1 MWIYVVK
8 PGDNVD
14 KIAAEA
20 GIPVEKLIED
30 NQIEY
35 PYRLAVGEA
44 LYISDG
50 SKDQSYLLYSSGY
63 AYPFIDNEVLGQTL
77 PYLTD
82 IYVFSYGFTEEGD
95 LVPPLSDDTRLV
107 NEALAGR
114 VRPILTLTPLGP
126 DGRFNN
132 NLISSLLASPQ
143 AKERLIWQLGEV
155 LLTKGFRGIDVDFE
169 YVKAEDRGAY
179 VEFVGLLKQVLGP
192 FGYEVSVA
200 LAPKTSSEQR
210 GLLYEGID
218 YRLLGQKADR
228 VMLMTYEWGYS
239 QGPPMAVAPLNM
251 VRRVV
256 EYAVTQITPG
266 KIVLGIP
273 NYGYDWPLPYE
284 RGVTTASTLGT
295 REAVQLAVDHGAE
308 IFFDQTAMSP
318 YFHYWQYGIRHE
330 VWFEDVRSI
339 QAKFRLIR
347 EFGLSGAGYWQ
358 LMRFFRANWVMM
370 EDEFLIDNLF

>member
-1 MWIYVVK
+1 MCIR
-8 PGDNVD
+8 D
-14 KIAAEA
+14 
-20 GIPVEKLIED
+20 
-30 NQIEY
+30 
-35 PYRLAVGEA
+35 
-44 LYISDG
+44 S
-50 SKDQSYLLYSSGY
+50 

-228 VMLMTYEWGYS
+228 VDVYK
-239 QGPPMAVAPLNM
+239 
-251 VRRVV
+251 R
-256 EYAVTQITPG
+256 
-266 KIVLGIP
+266 
-273 NYGYDWPLPYE
+273 
-284 RGVTTASTLGT
+284 
-295 REAVQLAVDHGAE
+295 QL
-308 IFFDQTAMSP
+308 
-318 YFHYWQYGIRHE
+318 
-330 VWFEDVRSI
+330 
-339 QAKFRLIR
+339 
-347 EFGLSGAGYWQ
+347 
-358 LMRFFRANWVMM
+358 
-370 EDEFLIDNLF
+370 